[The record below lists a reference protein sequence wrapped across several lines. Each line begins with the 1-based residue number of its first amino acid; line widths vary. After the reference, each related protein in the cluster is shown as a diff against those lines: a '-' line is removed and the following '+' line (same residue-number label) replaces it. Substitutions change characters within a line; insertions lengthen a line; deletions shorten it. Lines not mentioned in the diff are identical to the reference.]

1 MKMSIKKMIG
11 SALLCCSALLAP
23 VLALPQT
30 ALAIEGWTP
39 NAAISGMAGH
49 SVSVKKFDEQTLMNW
64 VQTIAMWLLGI
75 AVILFVFKVVLTA
88 VDRLIFG
95 NQDGNVQ
102 FGGNG
107 GGGKGGGDAGIL
119 TKIPAI
125 GAYPANVPWKEIW
138 IHLAKN
144 IAIVAGAWVVV
155 QLIVQVV
162 LWLFGTVT
170 KV

>member
-39 NAAISGMAGH
+39 DAAIRGMAGN

-64 VQTIAMWLLGI
+64 VQTMAMWLLGI
-75 AVILFVFKVVLTA
+75 AVILFVLKVVLTA
-88 VDRLIFG
+88 VDRLVFG

-102 FGGNG
+102 FGGK

-125 GAYPANVPWKEIW
+125 GAYPADVPWKEIW

-144 IAIVAGAWVVV
+144 IAIVAGAWVLV

>member
-39 NAAISGMAGH
+39 DAAISGMAGN

-64 VQTIAMWLLGI
+64 VQTMAMWLLGI
-75 AVILFVFKVVLTA
+75 AVILFVLKVVLTA
-88 VDRLIFG
+88 VDRMIFG
-95 NQDGNVQ
+95 NADGGAVQ
-102 FGGNG
+102 FGGAKKTDEN
-107 GGGKGGGDAGIL
+107 GIL

-125 GAYPANVPWKEIW
+125 GAYPANIPWKEVW
-138 IHLAKN
+138 IHFAKN
-144 IAIVAGAWVVV
+144 ITIVAGAWALV